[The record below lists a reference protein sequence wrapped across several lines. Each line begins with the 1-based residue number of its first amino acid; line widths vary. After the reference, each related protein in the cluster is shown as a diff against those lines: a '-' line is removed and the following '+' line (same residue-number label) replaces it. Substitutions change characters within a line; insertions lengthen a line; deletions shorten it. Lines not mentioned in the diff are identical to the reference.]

1 MGMGRPRGGRNVSH
15 SKEEKLRL
23 VKRKGVLNRCERKQ
37 QELDHYV
44 ADIHAHYPS
53 QGNRAIVTPYLIDM
67 LAAIQTSLTE
77 LTTKEELI
85 SYMERQITILT
96 EYAENSRELTEQFT
110 AMMEQTV
117 TASTERMNTAT
128 ESMCSQVGKASE
140 NFSQS
145 LSSEQETVR
154 AFAKR
159 SMLIGLIPT
168 AVLIVW
174 ELIRHIFLL
183 T

>member
-1 MGMGRPRGGRNVSH
+1 MSSEYGTK
-15 SKEEKLRL
+15 SKEELKDTARAHMKKAETAVPCTAVMDVNWKALIAA
-23 VKRKGVLNRCERKQ
+23 LNTQIE
-37 QELDHYV
+37 
-44 ADIHAHYPS
+44 
-53 QGNRAIVTPYLIDM
+53 M
-67 LAAIQTSLTE
+67 LAAIQNSLTE
-77 LTTKEELI
+77 LTTKEELT
-85 SYMERQITILT
+85 SYMERQIEILT
-96 EYAENSRELTEQFT
+96 EYAESSQELTEQFT

-117 TASTERMNTAT
+117 TASTERMNTVT

-145 LSSEQETVR
+145 LSSEQEAVR
-154 AFAKR
+154 AFTKR
-159 SMLIGLIPT
+159 SMLITLIPT

>member
-1 MGMGRPRGGRNVSH
+1 MSSEYGTKSNT
-15 SKEEKLRL
+15 
-23 VKRKGVLNRCERKQ
+23 
-37 QELDHYV
+37 ELKDT
-44 ADIHAHYPS
+44 ARAHMKKAETAVPCT
-53 QGNRAIVTPYLIDM
+53 AVTDVNWKALIAAMSTQIDM
-67 LAAIQTSLTE
+67 LSAIQTSLTE
-77 LTTKEELI
+77 LTTKEELT
-85 SYMERQITILT
+85 SYMHQQITILT
-96 EYAENSRELTEQFT
+96 EYAESSRELTEQFT

-117 TASTERMNTAT
+117 AASTERMNTAT

-140 NFSQS
+140 QFSQS

-154 AFAKR
+154 AFTKR
-159 SMLIGLIPT
+159 SMLITLIPT

>member
-1 MGMGRPRGGRNVSH
+1 MSSEYGTRSR
-15 SKEEKLRL
+15 EELKDTAR
-23 VKRKGVLNRCERKQ
+23 
-37 QELDHYV
+37 
-44 ADIHAHYPS
+44 AHMKKAETAVPCTAVMDVNWKALIAAMNT
-53 QGNRAIVTPYLIDM
+53 QIDM

-77 LTTKEELI
+77 LTTKEELT
-85 SYMERQITILT
+85 SYMERQIEILT

-110 AMMEQTV
+110 AMMKRTV
-117 TASTERMNTAT
+117 AASTEKMNTAT

-140 NFSQS
+140 SFSQS

-154 AFAKR
+154 AFTKR
-159 SMLIGLIPT
+159 SMLISLIPT

-183 T
+183 I